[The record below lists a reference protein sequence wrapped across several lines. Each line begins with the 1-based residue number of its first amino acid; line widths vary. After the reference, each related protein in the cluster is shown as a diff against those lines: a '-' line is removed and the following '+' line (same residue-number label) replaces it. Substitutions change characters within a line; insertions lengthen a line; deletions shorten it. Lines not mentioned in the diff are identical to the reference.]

1 MNIKTLGIILCS
13 AFSVGLVTE
22 TVFSVWSLAN
32 GQGVTLHT
40 SIELIIA
47 WLVCLAVF
55 IASIVNGFCGGS
67 VRWVGLAVHHNVP
80 SDDDDDDHTDD
91 DDHIDDDEYNKENC
105 TDPESFPEQ
114 GTPEEQDTP
123 EPNKNDN

>member
-13 AFSVGLVTE
+13 AFSVGLVAE
-22 TVFSVWSLAN
+22 TAFSVWSLVN
-32 GQGVTLHT
+32 GQGVSLHT

-47 WLVCLAVF
+47 WLVTLVVF

-67 VRWVGLAVHHNVP
+67 VRWVGLAVHHTVP
-80 SDDDDDDHTDD
+80 SDDDDDEHDD
-91 DDHIDDDEYNKENC
+91 EDTDEYNKEDC

-114 GTPEEQDTP
+114 GTPAEQDTP
-123 EPNKNDN
+123 EPNKNEN

>member
-22 TVFSVWSLAN
+22 TAFSVWSLAN

-47 WLVCLAVF
+47 WLVCLVVF

-67 VRWVGLAVHHNVP
+67 ARWVGLAVHHNVP
-80 SDDDDDDHTDD
+80 SDDDDDEH
-91 DDHIDDDEYNKENC
+91 DDDEEEE
-105 TDPESFPEQ
+105 DDAEDE
-114 GTPEEQDTP
+114 GEEETPEEEEETP
-123 EPNKNDN
+123 EDETHEPNKNES

>member
-13 AFSVGLVTE
+13 AFSVGLITE
-22 TVFSVWSLAN
+22 TAFSVWSLAN
-32 GQGVTLHT
+32 GQGVTMHT

-80 SDDDDDDHTDD
+80 SDDDDDEH
-91 DDHIDDDEYNKENC
+91 DDDEGEDEGD
-105 TDPESFPEQ
+105 TEDEGEDDTE
-114 GTPEEQDTP
+114 GEEEEETPEEETP